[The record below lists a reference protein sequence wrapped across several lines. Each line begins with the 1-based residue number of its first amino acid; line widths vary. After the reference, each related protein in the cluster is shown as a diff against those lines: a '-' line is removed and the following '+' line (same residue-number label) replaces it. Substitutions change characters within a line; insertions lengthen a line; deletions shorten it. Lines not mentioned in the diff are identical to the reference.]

1 MAMRRWF
8 ALALVLSLFTLSAE
22 AAQAQESGT
31 KVHALT
37 LNDAPKYGP
46 DFKHLD
52 YVNPDAPKGGSVVFE
67 AAGTYDSFNQFI
79 SKGTP
84 ASLPGLYETLTTSPD
99 DDALTEYG
107 LIAESM
113 EVAPDK
119 SWVIFNLRPEAKW
132 HDGQPIT
139 ADDVVFSLNIL
150 KEKGDPFFRFYY
162 QDVVKAEKLSDR
174 SVKFTFKTGGNR
186 ELPVIMGQL
195 AILPKHWWESRNF
208 ENVLLEPPLGSGPYK
223 LAKFELGRSFT
234 MERVPDYW
242 GKNLPIRIGT
252 NNYDTIR
259 YDYYLDRDV
268 SMEAFK
274 SAAFDFRRENQAKRW
289 TTGYDF
295 PAVKDGRVKKE
306 LIQHKN
312 PQGMQGYVLNLRR
325 PMFQDV
331 RVRQA
336 MILAFDFEWSNKTL
350 FNGLYRRTRSYFQ
363 NSEMEATGLPSPE
376 ELDILNP
383 LKGQI
388 PDEVFTTE
396 YNPPTTDGSGNDRDN
411 LEQAAKLL
419 DAAGWKIVDGK
430 RTKDGAVMSMEF
442 LLDDPAFE
450 RIGEPYAQNLR
461 RLGIEVKLRN
471 VDSAQYEQRVENFDY
486 DVISTVFGQSLSP
499 GNEQREFWGSGAA
512 DQPGSRN
519 YMGIKNPAVDKLI
532 DLIINVQS
540 RHDLIIR
547 CRALD
552 RVLQWNYYMV
562 PHWSLPAFQIAYWDK
577 FGMPSKRPDPLYG
590 FGSDSWWIDPAKEA
604 ALKTKI
610 AASENAPA
618 LSGTSNNAATD
629 QSAAPGAAPQ
639 PAATDQAATPPAD
652 RGQSPIIYGVGAVI
666 VFMVAYLLGRRRGK
680 PAKD

>member
-1 MAMRRWF
+1 MRLRRWF
-8 ALALVLSLFTLSAE
+8 ALVLVLAV
-22 AAQAQESGT
+22 AALTTESPKAQESGT

-37 LNDAPKYGP
+37 LADAPKYGP

-67 AAGTYDSFNQFI
+67 AGGTYDSFNQFI

-84 ASLPGLYETLTTSPD
+84 TALPGLFETLTTSPD

-119 SWVIFNLRPEAKW
+119 SWVAFNLRPEAKW

-139 ADDVVFSLNIL
+139 PDDVVFSLNIL

-162 QDVVKAEKLSDR
+162 QDVVKAEKTGDH
-174 SVKFTFKTGGNR
+174 SVKFTFKSGGNR

-195 AILPKHWWESRNF
+195 TILPKHWWETRNF

-223 LAKFELGRSFT
+223 LGKFELGRSFT

-242 GKNLPIRIGT
+242 GKDLPIRVGT
-252 NNYDTIR
+252 NNYDSIR

-274 SAAFDFRRENQAKRW
+274 SGAFDFRRENQAKRW
-289 TTGYDF
+289 ATAYNF
-295 PAVKDGRVKKE
+295 PAIQDGRVKKE
-306 LIQHKN
+306 LVPHKN

-325 PMFQDV
+325 PVFQDV

-350 FNGLYRRTRSYFQ
+350 FNGLYTRTRSYFQ
-363 NSEMEATGLPSPE
+363 NSEMEAKGLPSPE
-376 ELDILNP
+376 ELAILEP
-383 LKGQI
+383 LKRQI
-388 PDEVFTTE
+388 PDQVFTTE
-396 YNPPTTDGSGNDRDN
+396 YNPPTTDGSGNDRAN

-419 DAAGWKIVDGK
+419 DEAGWKVVDGK
-430 RTKDGAVMSMEF
+430 RTKDGAAMSMEF
-442 LLDDPAFE
+442 LIDDPAFE
-450 RIGEPYAQNLR
+450 RIAEPYAQNLR
-461 RLGIEVKLRN
+461 RIGIDVKLRN

-519 YMGIKNPAVDKLI
+519 YMGIKDPAIDKLV

-540 RHDLIIR
+540 RHDLIVR

-552 RVLQWNYYMV
+552 RVLQWNYFMV
-562 PHWSLPAFQIAYWDK
+562 PHWNLPAFELAYWDK
-577 FGMPSKRPDPLYG
+577 FGMPAKRPDPLYG
-590 FGSDSWWIDPAKEA
+590 YGGDAWWIDPAKEA
-604 ALKTKI
+604 ALKAKTVT
-610 AASENAPA
+610 AENA
-618 LSGTSNNAATD
+618 
-629 QSAAPGAAPQ
+629 AAPGGTATGTTDSSSAAPQ
-639 PAATDQAATPPAD
+639 PAPASEAPAQAAD
-652 RGQSPIIYGVGAVI
+652 RGKSPVIYGIGAVA
-666 VFMVAYLLGRRRGK
+666 VFVVAYLLGRRRGK
-680 PAKD
+680 PTKN